1 MRTPSL
7 GALASTI
14 VLALAVTGCGTN
26 NDESPADEG
35 AANTTATVAT
45 AQLDQAI
52 ADKVP
57 AELKSKGVIKIG
69 IDPTYAPNEFLDKD
83 GKTVIGMDPDLA
95 KAIGEVTGLKPE
107 FVVSSFDGILAGIG
121 NKFDIGMSSFTD
133 SKEREEKFDFATYFT
148 AGSSFFVKADGGP
161 DIKTVADLCG
171 YTVAVQ
177 KGTTQQDEATDQ
189 AKECPADKKLDV
201 AVSPDQASANTALAS
216 GRADVGYADSPI
228 AAYQVKQKKGQFK
241 LSGEP
246 QDSAPY
252 GIAFEKGSELAP
264 VFQQAIQKLIDSGV
278 YESILKK
285 WGVESGAIT
294 TSVVNG
300 ATS

>member
-1 MRTPSL
+1 VRTPTL
-7 GALASTI
+7 GALASTA
-14 VLALAVTGCGTN
+14 VLALAMTGCGKS
-26 NDESPADEG
+26 NDES
-35 AANTTATVAT
+35 AATPTNTTAVPAAT
-45 AQLDQAI
+45 LDQAI

-57 AELKSKGVIKIG
+57 ADIKSKGTVAIG
-69 IDPTYAPNEFLDKD
+69 IDPTYAPNEFLGSD

-95 KAIGEVTGLKPE
+95 TAIGKVAGLKVK
-107 FVVSSFDGILAGIG
+107 FVTSSFDGILAGIG

-133 SKEREEKFDFATYFT
+133 SKEREAKFDFATYFT
-148 AGSSFFVKADGGP
+148 AGSSFFVKTDGP
-161 DIKTVADLCG
+161 NITKVADLCG

-177 KGTTQQDEATDQ
+177 KGTTQADEAAAQ
-189 AKECPADKKLDV
+189 AKKCPAGKKLDV
-201 AVSPDQASANTALAS
+201 AVSPDQASANTALGS

-252 GIAFEKGSELAP
+252 GIAFAKGSKLAP
-264 VFQQAIQKLIDSGV
+264 AFQAAIQKLIDDGV
-278 YESILKK
+278 YTAILKK
-285 WGVESGAIT
+285 WGVESGAID
-294 TSVVNG
+294 TSVLNG